1 MNTTLSH
8 SIPHPPDTKGRE
20 VLDIPAPEEL
30 RALSLADRLGFRIGL
45 WLLRRAQR
53 PAASRRWS
61 SSYTSPLSLAEQ
73 QLSPREMQTI
83 LAFHLQRQL
92 H

>member
-53 PAASRRWS
+53 PAASRRGS
-61 SSYTSPLSLAEQ
+61 SSRTRPLSLAEQ

-83 LAFHLQRQL
+83 LAYHLQRQL